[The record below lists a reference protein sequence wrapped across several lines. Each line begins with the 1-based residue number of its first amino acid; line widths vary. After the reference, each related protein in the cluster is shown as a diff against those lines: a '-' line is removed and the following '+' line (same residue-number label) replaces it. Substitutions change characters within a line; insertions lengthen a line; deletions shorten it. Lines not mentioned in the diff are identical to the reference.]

1 MDGGPS
7 YCTGGRA
14 QNHPKEKKKA
24 RRQSRY
30 LRRLKKE
37 GKQKNKGDKGKLY
50 LTKCRFPKNN
60 TERQ

>member
-1 MDGGPS
+1 MEDHNVLQEAG
-7 YCTGGRA
+7 
-14 QNHPKEKKKA
+14 HKIILKKKKKA